1 MPIDVTFREDD
12 ETVIVRGY
20 DNVTEDEMYAM
31 RAEFRRLLDENTVSQ
46 ALVDGRKI
54 TSLMDGNTTTIYKV
68 GSDFAVSGNPQT
80 LRTAIVLPTDPHARR
95 DLEFL
100 DTVEANRGRQDTKL
114 FDDMESAWAW
124 LLGNEE

>member
-12 ETVIVRGY
+12 ETIIVRGY

-54 TSLMDGNTTTIYKV
+54 TSFMDGNTTTIYKA
-68 GSDFAVSGNPQT
+68 GSDYAVSGNPQT
-80 LRTAIVLPTDPHARR
+80 LRTAIVLPANPQARR

-100 DTVEANRGRQDTKL
+100 DTVEANRGRQDTK
-114 FDDMESAWAW
+114 FSKSRFEVKH
-124 LLGNEE
+124 G